1 MHRPSGTASTSSAAA
16 VDYSSDAQLQQ
27 QQQSQEQEQA
37 DDHILSYT
45 SSPAPPHTLHH
56 TSSDALPH
64 PLHHTSSETLP
75 YTSPISNRAAASYS
89 DASLDNPTLLYLP
102 PPLSSDHAP
111 LPQPLPHPTTTTTS
125 PPPPV
130 EALSLP
136 LTEPISLINTHVIAF
151 AGMRGAVSFSLAY
164 IFPDDNGNRWVL
176 LPYLIVL
183 IGYYYFY
190 IICLL
195 GFIRVCTIMNWVFV
209 Y

>member
-45 SSPAPPHTLHH
+45 SSPA
-56 TSSDALPH
+56 LPH

-89 DASLDNPTLLYLP
+89 DASLDNPTLPYLP
-102 PPLSSDHAP
+102 PQLSSDHAP
-111 LPQPLPHPTTTTTS
+111 LPQTLPQTLPHPTTITTS
-125 PPPPV
+125 PSPV
-130 EALSLP
+130 EAVSLP

-176 LPYLIVL
+176 LPYHIVL
-183 IGYYYFY
+183 IGFYVFIHYILIGFYSFMHYYELGF
-190 IICLL
+190 CLL
-195 GFIRVCTIMNWVFV
+195 KHYYV
-209 Y
+209 